1 MRKYVFWVLILL
13 SATFYL
19 SSCEKEI
26 EIDLPEYENQLVV
39 ECYLEAGLPY
49 ILSLTESVGF
59 LDPFEVPVVK
69 DATVTITH
77 KGVTDTLT
85 LIDSLNVYVKLD
97 KIVAANDFEPYYL
110 EVKDDKGRTVS
121 STTQMMPR
129 TDIDTLIY
137 LKNDSAEASVI
148 MYFYDLP
155 EATNYYKVY
164 FTNANTF
171 DPDSTYSWEFSD
183 NVFADQRTVS
193 GTGYAFREGDDV
205 EVRLYTID
213 EAYYRFLETVD
224 DAGDATASPFSR
236 PSRIISNIEGG
247 TGIFT
252 AVDYDLKALRIE

>member
-1 MRKYVFWVLILL
+1 MRKYFFLFFSLL
-13 SATFYL
+13 SMLVYL

-26 EIDLPEYENQLVV
+26 EIDLPAYENQLVV

-59 LDPFEVPVVK
+59 LDAFDVPVVK

-77 KGVTDTLT
+77 NGITDTLT

-97 KIVAANDFEPYYL
+97 KVVAANDFAPYYL
-110 EVKDDKGRTVS
+110 EVKDGKGRSVS
-121 STTQMMPR
+121 ATTQMLPR
-129 TDIDTLIY
+129 TSIDTLIY

-148 MYFYDLP
+148 MYFDDLP
-155 EATNYYKVY
+155 DATNYYKVY

-183 NVFADQRTVS
+183 NVFANQRTVS

-224 DAGDATASPFSR
+224 DAGDATASPFAR

-252 AVDYDLKALRIE
+252 AVDYDLRAIKIE